1 MKLKYTIKRH
11 LLRNRRT
18 NKSNFLRRN
27 KSNFLRRNKNT
38 KTRKRLRGQKI
49 LRGGILMPFSE
60 SSSIFGHMS
69 NSFNNLI
76 NTVDLPPTPTYNPI
90 LPIDSSISSQL
101 LNNVPT
107 YSLSEIIS

>member
-1 MKLKYTIKRH
+1 MKLKYSIRRNKST
-11 LLRNRRT
+11 LRRRNKRT
-18 NKSNFLRRN
+18 NKSH
-27 KSNFLRRNKNT
+27 FLRRNKN
-38 KTRKRLRGQKI
+38 KTRKILRGQKV

-90 LPIDSSISSQL
+90 LPIDSSISSQF
-101 LNNVPT
+101 LNNAPT
-107 YSLSEIIS
+107 YSLSEIIA